1 MPVPSTPAQQQCK
14 WHQFSWERGE
24 DFLGDS
30 MTKTWHHSWP
40 FMNLMQ
46 DAANLFYTGPA
57 QRTAV
62 YVHITALSEK
72 KRKEELWEQYFSQ
85 ILDCYAF
92 YFHEQSHEDIVMQIK
107 KCKIWLWFDLKK
119 IWDMDNN
126 KIFLKLRNK
135 SSSGNSQGGEKA
147 FIKIHSSLSCSP
159 EPPMH

>member
-1 MPVPSTPAQQQCK
+1 MAPVQLGARWGLPWRQHDKDMTPELAFHEPGARCSK
-14 WHQFSWERGE
+14 SILHRSCSK
-24 DFLGDS
+24 DS
-30 MTKTWHHSWP
+30 CVCSHHST
-40 FMNLMQ
+40 L
-46 DAANLFYTGPA
+46 
-57 QRTAV
+57 R
-62 YVHITALSEK
+62 K